1 MQKNMKVEIWS
12 DVVCPFCYIGKRRFE
27 KALAGFSHKDQIEV
41 IYRSFQ
47 LNPDIQTDN
56 NKSVEQYLSESKGI
70 SLDKATEMTQYVTDQ
85 AALEGLGFQ
94 MKNAVVANTFRS
106 HRILQLALSQGKQQA
121 MKERLLK
128 AYFIEEKNIDDI
140 GVLTNLSNEVGL
152 TNVEETIKNETFSE
166 EVKRD
171 ILESKQLG
179 IQGVPFFV
187 FNRKYGIS
195 GAQDTKIFA
204 EAINQS
210 FMEWQ
215 EESLQAEG
223 DI

>member
-1 MQKNMKVEIWS
+1 MKVEIWS

-152 TNVEETIKNETFSE
+152 TNVEETIKTETFSE

-195 GAQDTKIFA
+195 GAQDTKVFA